1 MTTAID
7 GPRLEAA
14 SGKARKLVVLI
25 HGYGADGNDLI
36 ELGGQ
41 WRSLLPDAA
50 FVAPHAPGR
59 IPGFPPGMMGGRQ
72 WFALDAYDPNL
83 LRRDPHQ
90 TAAIYATMQK
100 AAEQA
105 APALEQFIAA
115 ELDRH
120 TLGPADLALVGFS
133 QGTMMALHV
142 GLRRDPGPAGILGY
156 SGALLGGDALKTQ
169 IRSRPPILLIHGDAD
184 EIVPIE
190 AMHAALNMLSQ
201 ADCPARFHVSRG
213 LGHGIDGQGLSLGG
227 AFLAECF
234 TRAR

>member
-1 MTTAID
+1 MTITID

-14 SGKARKLVVLI
+14 SGRARKLVVLI

-36 ELGGQ
+36 ELGAQ

-90 TAAIYATMQK
+90 TAGVYATMQR

-105 APALEQFIAA
+105 APALEDFLAA
-115 ELDRH
+115 ELEKH
-120 TLGPADLALVGFS
+120 KLGPADLALVGFS

-156 SGALLGGDALKTQ
+156 SGALLGGEELRQQ

-190 AMHAALNMLSQ
+190 AMHAALHTLNQ
-201 ADCPARFHVSRG
+201 ADCPARFHVSPG
-213 LGHGIDGQGLSLGG
+213 LGHGIDGQGLTLGG
-227 AFLAECF
+227 AFLADCF
-234 TRAR
+234 ARVR

>member
-14 SGKARKLVVLI
+14 SGTARKLVVLI

-36 ELGGQ
+36 ELGAQ
-41 WRSLLPDAA
+41 WRNLLPDAA

-105 APALEQFIAA
+105 APALEQFITA
-115 ELDRH
+115 ELERH
-120 TLGPADLALVGFS
+120 KLGPADLALVGFS

-156 SGALLGGDALKTQ
+156 SGALLGGEGLTQQ

-190 AMHAALNMLSQ
+190 AMHAALNMLNQ

-213 LGHGIDGQGLSLGG
+213 LGHGIDGQGLALGG
-227 AFLAECF
+227 AFLADCF
-234 TRAR
+234 ARPK

>member
-7 GPRLEAA
+7 GPRIEAA
-14 SGKARKLVVLI
+14 SGNARKLVVLI

-36 ELGGQ
+36 ELGAQ
-41 WRSLLPDAA
+41 WRNLVPEAA

-90 TAAIYATMQK
+90 TAAVYATMQK
-100 AAEQA
+100 AAEQV
-105 APALEQFIAA
+105 APALEQFITA
-115 ELDRH
+115 ELERH
-120 TLGPADLALVGFS
+120 NLAPDDLALVGFS

-156 SGALLGGDALKTQ
+156 SGALLGGEGLKQQ

-190 AMHAALNMLSQ
+190 AMHAALNMLNQ

-213 LGHGIDGQGLSLGG
+213 LGHGIDGQGLALGG
-227 AFLAECF
+227 AFLADCF
-234 TRAR
+234 ARPK

>member
-1 MTTAID
+1 MTTVID

-36 ELGGQ
+36 ELGAQ
-41 WRSLLPDAA
+41 WRNLLPDAA

-90 TAAIYATMQK
+90 TAGVYATMQK

-105 APALEQFIAA
+105 APALEQFIAD
-115 ELDRH
+115 ELERH
-120 TLGPADLALVGFS
+120 KLGPSDLALVGFS

-156 SGALLGGDALKTQ
+156 SGALLGGADLETQ

-190 AMHAALNMLSQ
+190 AMHAALNTLNT
-201 ADCPARFHVSRG
+201 AGIPARFHVSRG

-227 AFLAECF
+227 AFLADCF
-234 TRAR
+234 GRAK